1 MTQNCYIQPYD
12 QYSNSAILWRNIF
25 DYMENIKNQTSVHI
39 KAKVRDT
46 ETPTKTAYF
55 VKTISD
61 KPNGF
66 VDIEFVV
73 AGYEKTEINV
83 EFSHKEKTLFVRNS
97 QNETLCTYLFDDNLT
112 RDVDFS
118 QNPTS
123 TLKNG
128 ILKVSF
134 KLKQEQKDIKITI
147 N

>member
-1 MTQNCYIQPYD
+1 MPKNCLIQPYTKF
-12 QYSNSAILWRNIF
+12 NSSLEWEEIFKYLTDVKNSTAIHVKPNL
-25 DYMENIKNQTSVHI
+25 
-39 KAKVRDT
+39 RDT
-46 ETPTKTAYF
+46 ETTTKTAYF
-55 VKTISD
+55 VKTIFD

-112 RDVDFS
+112 QDVDFS